1 MWELFCGSEV
11 EGERGNTGVT
21 HPSLLWSGPQEIT
34 RGIQGLMVEAFR
46 QGECE
51 MRSSALA
58 IRQTGANFANN
69 IMTLI
74 TFLVLNLIVLIPIAQ
89 LFLRALE

>member
-1 MWELFCGSEV
+1 
-11 EGERGNTGVT
+11 
-21 HPSLLWSGPQEIT
+21 
-34 RGIQGLMVEAFR
+34 
-46 QGECE
+46 